1 MSAPPCF
8 QRPKQPVTF
17 SDLEG
22 FEDHLQQL
30 QDAIDSIDLDGDH
43 DHHGGRSRMSRFVR
57 WTWICFTVILSL
69 VLVVSLGTGPL
80 QDFATYYVLFHDP
93 WKAGIDDFFVH
104 KGSHHPC
111 AVDQRTCVGFTALL
125 LSTGLGGLAAI
136 WLWLVAPTAH
146 ILLASRFL
154 MLNWSMA
161 LLSVMII
168 SLAYSERVLWIEH
181 VPGIVCTALKGL
193 LVMVELPFL
202 QFFVQHRMKSIWPA
216 LQQRRCEQ
224 VLKRSYFVEVCFLC
238 LVALCS
244 VWHILAF
251 YVVSGAFE
259 EWHQMES
266 ANVLSIFVAA
276 IGVLVS
282 FLIWV
287 LSVAVL
293 LCRACFMFHRALLVS
308 QVGGLTNALKA
319 LQSCRR
325 VGLLQVAGLFTSATT
340 SSGSAFVA
348 VHSLL
353 THTSEVNDFHAL
365 MVIQSINTV
374 INAASVIYLSGAFPL
389 LTQEASPPPL
399 PFLRWKLRSCSC
411 WKRKELGHGSKRRSY
426 KGDAWDTK
434 TEELAGRGI
443 SLAEL
448 LFFYRKL
455 GDSIMMSYQPSIHT
469 TNDVVRLGIIPLT
482 SSTCSS
488 YAELI
493 NKGVAVI
500 PERMITH
507 NWSNLFRDLV
517 AGIVAHS
524 LGEHTFQFIADLLSE
539 EAGVKAVETMLEV
552 QGSLSETYWIC
563 AFAVNQHLGICGANP
578 RGDVDPVTM
587 VQHPV
592 CTCKQ
597 KKFFNETPPLSLNGQ
612 SINCEMNKF
621 DDMMAWLAASNP
633 SFAQVVCVDASFQL
647 FHRAWCVA
655 EIAEAHRRGMEQSLN
670 ICNREVLIREQHA
683 LKALQVEKMKA
694 SRPED
699 VDGILAKI
707 PDIKA
712 FNETLQEL
720 IFNEKFGLLSA
731 WKKVDALQEMEELSH
746 MLKWVRLSE
755 TVEDCKVVWKRWP
768 TLNSLNHQ
776 VTRSALDSD
785 LTQMCENLKRFSAAS
800 AVSLTILKSP
810 TLHDRHRLRHFHP
823 GSEQPLQ
830 REGLGP
836 KSCHLVVF
844 VYHLFTNF

>member
-8 QRPKQPVTF
+8 QRPKQPVTVA
-17 SDLEG
+17 DLG
-22 FEDHLQQL
+22 FEDPNLHELQ
-30 QDAIDSIDLDGDH
+30 DSIDNGD
-43 DHHGGRSRMSRFVR
+43 HGGRSRMWRFVR
-57 WTWICFTVILSL
+57 WTCICFTVILSL

-80 QDFATYYVLFHDP
+80 QDFATYYVLFRDP
-93 WKAGIDDFFVH
+93 WIGEIDEFFVH

-111 AVDQRTCVGFTALL
+111 SVDQRTCVGFTALL
-125 LSTGLGGLAAI
+125 LSTWLGGLAAI
-136 WLWLVAPTAH
+136 WSWLVAPTAH

-168 SLAYSERVLWIEH
+168 SLAYSERVLWTIH
-181 VPGIVCTALKGL
+181 VPGIICTALKGL

-202 QFFVQHRMKSIWPA
+202 QFFVQHRMKSIWPE

-238 LVALCS
+238 LVAFCS
-244 VWHILAF
+244 VWHVLTVH
-251 YVVSGAFE
+251 VVSGAFE
-259 EWHQMES
+259 GWQEMFS
-266 ANVLSIFVAA
+266 VRVLSIFVAA

-287 LSVAVL
+287 VSVAVL

-325 VGLLQVAGLFTSATT
+325 VGLLQVAGLFTSAAT

-348 VHSLL
+348 VQSLL
-353 THTSEVNDFHAL
+353 THALMVIQSKEVNDFHAL

-374 INAASVIYLSGAFPL
+374 INAASVIYLSGAYRL
-389 LTQEASPPPL
+389 LTQETSPPPL
-399 PFLRWKLRSCSC
+399 PFLRWKLRSCC
-411 WKRKELGHGSKRRSY
+411 WKRKELGHGSKRWSY

-455 GDSIMMSYQPSIHT
+455 GDSIMTSYQPSIHT

-482 SSTCSS
+482 ASTCSS
-488 YAELI
+488 YAELV

-500 PERMITH
+500 PKTMVTH

-524 LGEHTFQFIADLLSE
+524 LGEHTFQFIADFLSE

-597 KKFFNETPPLSLNGQ
+597 QKFFNETPPLNLNGK

-633 SFAQVVCVDASFQL
+633 SFAQVVCVDASFEL

-655 EIAEAHRRGMEQSLN
+655 ELAEAHRRGMEQSLN
-670 ICNREVLIREQHA
+670 ICNREALIREQHA

-699 VDGILAKI
+699 VDEILAKI

-746 MLKWVRLSE
+746 MLKWARLAE
-755 TVEDCKVVWKRWP
+755 TVEDSKVVWKRWP
-768 TLNSLNHQ
+768 TVNHQ
-776 VTRSALDSD
+776 VTRSAFDSD
-785 LTQMCENLKRFSAAS
+785 LTQMCKNSSAGSAS
-800 AVSLTILKSP
+800 P
-810 TLHDRHRLRHFHP
+810 F
-823 GSEQPLQ
+823 
-830 REGLGP
+830 
-836 KSCHLVVF
+836 
-844 VYHLFTNF
+844 